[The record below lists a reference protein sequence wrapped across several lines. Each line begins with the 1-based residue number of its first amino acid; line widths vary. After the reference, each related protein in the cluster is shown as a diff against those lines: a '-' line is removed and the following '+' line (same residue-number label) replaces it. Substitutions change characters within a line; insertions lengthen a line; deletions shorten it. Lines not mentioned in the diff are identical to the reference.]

1 MVHDLFA
8 VSNHLGSMA
17 GGHYTSFCRAVPCQ
31 PNGTEEAAS
40 SVPSDGEK
48 TQYPW
53 LHFDDQYVEEVP
65 PERINSGAAPYVL
78 FYRRRHLTPSNVV
91 NMTT

>member
-1 MVHDLFA
+1 
-8 VSNHLGSMA
+8 MA

-53 LHFDDQYVEEVP
+53 LHFDGQYVEEVP

-91 NMTT
+91 NMTI